1 MRIMPIDP
9 NSVTMNVSLPK
20 PLKKYVDGR
29 VSSGI
34 YGSASEFVREAIRE
48 KLLREQELAEAKAAL
63 ATKLVAGLDSGKAI
77 PFTDDYFKRKKRAL
91 AQRASGQSTRQS
103 MGRKNRA

>member
-1 MRIMPIDP
+1 MPIDP

-20 PLKKYVDGR
+20 PLKEYVDGR

-48 KLLREQELAEAKAAL
+48 KLQRDQERDEAKAL
-63 ATKLVAGLDSGKAI
+63 LTHKLLEGLDSGKAI
-77 PFTDDYFKRKKRAL
+77 PFTVGHFKNKKRSLIGHFGKKKGA
-91 AQRASGQSTRQS
+91 
-103 MGRKNRA
+103 